1 VFPEVAVGE
10 TYRVIGSLQVDIG
23 GQPVEKG
30 KKPLSLCFERFFC
43 LDVLSL
49 RSFEFRDSLPEK
61 GRFVLKLF
69 YSAFQML
76 HSFSLDPQQRKYQ
89 VL

>member
-1 VFPEVAVGE
+1 
-10 TYRVIGSLQVDIG
+10 VIGSLQVNIG

-49 RSFEFRDSLPEK
+49 RSFQFRDSLPEK
-61 GRFVLKLF
+61 GCFVLKFF
-69 YSAFQML
+69 YSVFQML
-76 HSFSLDPQQRKYQ
+76 HSFGLDSQQRKYL